1 MSGSETVDGR
11 DVSADGTK
19 LDGIEASA
27 TADQTSE
34 EIQDI
39 VGAMVAGNTESGI
52 TVTYQDGDGTIDF
65 AVATQSD
72 VNFTSADHSKLDGI
86 EASATADQTAAE
98 IRALVESASDSNAFA
113 DADHSKLNAI
123 EASADVTDTTNVVA
137 ALTAGSN
144 IAIAGDG
151 TISATDT
158 DTNTQLSTEQVQ
170 DIVGAMV
177 ASNTETGIA
186 VSYEDGDGTLD
197 FVVATQSDVNF
208 TSADHSKLDGIEASA
223 TADQTAAEVRA
234 LVESAT
240 DSNVFVDADHSKL
253 NAIEASAT
261 ADQTAA
267 EIRTLVESAT
277 DSNVFAD
284 ADHNKL
290 NAIESSATADQTD
303 EEIQDIVGAMLTGN
317 TESGITV
324 AYQDGDG
331 TIDFTVTSQTD
342 ENFTSADHS
351 KLDAIEA
358 SATADQTA
366 AEIRTLVEAGS
377 DSNVFTDADHTKLNA
392 ITASADVTLDE
403 ISAGT
408 NIGIDSEGVITAT
421 DTNTQLSTEQVQD
434 IVGAMVA
441 SNTETGIAVTYEDGD
456 GTLDFVV
463 ATQSDVNFTSA
474 DHSKLDGIEASATA
488 DQTAAEIRAL
498 VESASD
504 SNAFA
509 DADHSKL
516 NAIEAAADVTD
527 TTNVVAALTAGSNI
541 AIAGDGTISATD
553 TDTNTQLSTEQV
565 QDIVGAMVASNT
577 ETGIAVSYEDGDGT
591 LDFVVATQSDVN
603 FTSADHSKL
612 DGIEASATADQTA
625 AEVRALVESASDSNA
640 FTDADHSKLNA
651 IEASAT
657 ADQTDEEIED
667 IVGGMLTGN
676 TESGITVTYQDG
688 DGTIDFTVASQT
700 DENFTSADHSKL
712 DGIEA
717 SATADQTNAEIRA
730 AVEAASDSNV
740 FTDADH
746 TSLTANNSKLS
757 YIEAG
762 ATADQTSEEI
772 QDIVGAMVT
781 SNTESGITVTYQDGD
796 GTIDF
801 TVASQ
806 TDENFTSADHTAL
819 DTAVSKLSY
828 IEAGATA
835 DQTNA
840 EIRTA
845 VEAASDSNVFTDADH
860 TKLNGLDTVSTL
872 TSATGGTSSTYSYT
886 LVLGDQGNHVA
897 LSNLGDVTLTVPTNS
912 SVAFPTGTEICLFQ
926 ENVGQVTIT
935 AAYGVTLNSADS
947 ELKTRVRYSSAILY
961 KVSTD
966 TWLVAGDLTA

>member
-1 MSGSETVDGR
+1 
-11 DVSADGTK
+11 
-19 LDGIEASA
+19 
-27 TADQTSE
+27 
-34 EIQDI
+34 
-39 VGAMVAGNTESGI
+39 
-52 TVTYQDGDGTIDF
+52 
-65 AVATQSD
+65 
-72 VNFTSADHSKLDGI
+72 
-86 EASATADQTAAE
+86 
-98 IRALVESASDSNAFA
+98 
-113 DADHSKLNAI
+113 
-123 EASADVTDTTNVVA
+123 
-137 ALTAGSN
+137 
-144 IAIAGDG
+144 
-151 TISATDT
+151 
-158 DTNTQLSTEQVQ
+158 
-170 DIVGAMV
+170 
-177 ASNTETGIA
+177 
-186 VSYEDGDGTLD
+186 
-197 FVVATQSDVNF
+197 
-208 TSADHSKLDGIEASA
+208 
-223 TADQTAAEVRA
+223 
-234 LVESAT
+234 
-240 DSNVFVDADHSKL
+240 
-253 NAIEASAT
+253 
-261 ADQTAA
+261 
-267 EIRTLVESAT
+267 
-277 DSNVFAD
+277 
-284 ADHNKL
+284 
-290 NAIESSATADQTD
+290 
-303 EEIQDIVGAMLTGN
+303 
-317 TESGITV
+317 
-324 AYQDGDG
+324 
-331 TIDFTVTSQTD
+331 
-342 ENFTSADHS
+342 
-351 KLDAIEA
+351 
-358 SATADQTA
+358 
-366 AEIRTLVEAGS
+366 
-377 DSNVFTDADHTKLNA
+377 
-392 ITASADVTLDE
+392 
-403 ISAGT
+403 
-408 NIGIDSEGVITAT
+408 
-421 DTNTQLSTEQVQD
+421 
-434 IVGAMVA
+434 MVA

-897 LSNLGDVTLTVPTNS
+897 LSNLGDVTLTVPANS

-935 AAYGVTLNSADS
+935 AAGGVTLNSADS